1 MAPNFI
7 QRDVMLKSYIAHEIM
22 PYENMLFI
30 NAAATCPCSGG
41 TDHLNWSGGVG
52 RSFFVK
58 VLIVGTGSAWMEP
71 ADGLFP
77 LSVSMPHPAAIK
89 TAVRRRMII

>member
-1 MAPNFI
+1 MSVFRRNRPSELVGSA
-7 QRDVMLKSYIAHEIM
+7 L
-22 PYENMLFI
+22 
-30 NAAATCPCSGG
+30 
-41 TDHLNWSGGVG
+41 G

-89 TAVRRRMII
+89 TAVCRRMII